1 MAGMTDGK
9 AAMLIDQAVPAAA
22 SPSGLSE
29 RMAHRLLTR
38 SPLGL
43 LVRWVA
49 GLRIS
54 VHAKLL
60 GAFLL
65 VIVLFIAMGALSLQ
79 TIARMSRQNQL
90 LHQAHERVDSS
101 RQIEHAL
108 AMQMNFIAMALLLK
122 NEDTIANFLREN
134 NRFNNM
140 LARLEDA
147 APPEEEQMI
156 QRIRTAQDEI
166 LTTVADIANLIRD
179 GRVDEA
185 MTLQLTNGFPQ
196 YQQIE
201 GLVNQVVKTEEDK
214 MASLTRTVTAAH
226 WRALILVAGF
236 VVASIPLALLLGFVI
251 SWSFILPVQKA
262 QGFLGQV
269 ARGDFS
275 TIIDVP
281 NRDELGALATRM
293 NQMSRELYRLYTD
306 QRQAAQQLQTLNE
319 QLERASQAKS
329 NFLASM
335 SHELRTPLNAILG
348 YTELILDEIYG
359 EVPAKIRDVLERVQQ
374 SGRHLL
380 GLINDVLDLSK
391 IEAGSME
398 LSPTEYSVRD
408 IVETVSSSLRSLAAE
423 KGLEFVAGAQAD
435 IPVAFGDGRRIA
447 QCLMNLAGNAL
458 KFTQQGRVEIGVECQ
473 AETLV
478 YRVSDTGI
486 GIPQHQLESIFA
498 EFQQADSTI
507 TNEYG
512 GTGLGLSITKKFVE
526 MHGGRIWVESERGK
540 GSTFFFAIPLRLEKG
555 KPA

>member
-1 MAGMTDGK
+1 
-9 AAMLIDQAVPAAA
+9 MLIDQAVPAAA

-49 GLRIS
+49 GLQIS

-90 LHQAHERVDSS
+90 LHQAHKRVDSS

-147 APPEEEQMI
+147 APPEEEQLI
-156 QRIRTAQDEI
+156 QQIRTAQDEI

-179 GRVDEA
+179 GKVDEA

-214 MASLTRTVTAAH
+214 MASLTRTVAAAH

-281 NRDELGALATRM
+281 NRDELGTLATRM
-293 NQMSRELYRLYTD
+293 NQMSQELYRLYTD
-306 QRQAAQQLQTLNE
+306 QRQAAQQLQTLND

-335 SHELRTPLNAILG
+335 SHELRTPLNSILG

-408 IVETVSSSLRSLAAE
+408 IVETVSSALRSLAAE

-458 KFTQQGRVEIGVECQ
+458 KFTKQGRVEIWVERQ
-473 AETLV
+473 GETLV

-526 MHGGRIWVESERGK
+526 MHGGRIWVESELGK
-540 GSTFFFAIPLRLEKG
+540 GSTFFFAIPLGLEKG
-555 KPA
+555 KQA